1 MTPTNSIQLFGDRTL
16 LAGTETVFSIDL
28 ERFNLEGFFS
38 LQIEV
43 STVGGGTL
51 TAEYLLSNNGTD
63 FIEPADAEDIFTDFG
78 AADGPGADGKDIND
92 FNPILAR
99 YLLLKFTESSSA
111 NPVTFSAWLA
121 MQ

>member
-1 MTPTNSIQLFGDRTL
+1 MTPTSSIQLFGGETL
-16 LAGTETVFSIDL
+16 LAGANIDFTIDL

-38 LQIEV
+38 LQVEV

-63 FIEPADAEDIFTDFG
+63 FIEPSDAEDIFTDFG

-92 FNPILAR
+92 FNPMLAR
-99 YLLLKFTESSSA
+99 YLRLKFTESSSA

-121 MQ
+121 IQ